1 MAEELVEISKDAASF
16 EQLDFSIASLVLE
29 KIVESNEITDDEELQ
44 NNYVES
50 LSNLLSVDSDVIKA
64 SQNQYNSTNR
74 YTLLLGN

>member
-29 KIVESNEITDDEELQ
+29 KIVESNEIIDDEELQ

>member
-1 MAEELVEISKDAASF
+1 MAEELVEISEDAASF

-64 SQNQYNSTNR
+64 SQNQHNSTNR